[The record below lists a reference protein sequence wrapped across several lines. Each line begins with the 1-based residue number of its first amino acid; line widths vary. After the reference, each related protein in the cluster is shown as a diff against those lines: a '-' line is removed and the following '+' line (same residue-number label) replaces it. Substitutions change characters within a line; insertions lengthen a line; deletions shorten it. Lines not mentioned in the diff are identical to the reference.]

1 MKVGISVVVKEG
13 VFVVVKYGVSVVVKI
28 VEVSLQIKQAL
39 EVNSTDMQVM
49 KPMNE
54 IFPPHPFKD
63 VLHISILEEDLKMMD
78 YRPFF

>member
-1 MKVGISVVVKEG
+1 MKVGISVVVKDG

-63 VLHISILEEDLKMMD
+63 V
-78 YRPFF
+78 YTFPFWRRI